1 MGYWTLDDISWDRFD
16 RSKVDPELLKVVKA
30 ASLVERNALDY
41 AAYLCS
47 VFSDDAEVQRTA
59 HDWAAEEVQHGMA
72 LGRWAQMADPSF
84 DFEDAFRH
92 FIAKIKLPLDAT
104 ESVRGSRTGEW
115 VARCVVETG
124 TSSMY
129 TALSQAAEE
138 PVLKQIC
145 QKIASDEFRHYKL
158 FYSHLKRYL
167 KTERVG
173 FFRRV
178 RVAWGRAAESEDD
191 ELAYAYYAANHR
203 DDGPYHRQTYV
214 ERYAQRAFRYYR
226 YTHVERAFAMIFK
239 AVGLKPHGWLNR
251 IAAAIAHQIVRWR
264 VRRFQARELKAA
276 AATA

>member
-16 RSKVDPELLKVVKA
+16 RTKVDPELLKVVKA

-47 VFSDDAEVQRTA
+47 VFSDDPEVLRTA
-59 HDWAAEEVQHGMA
+59 HEWAAEEVQHGMA

-84 DFEDAFRH
+84 DFEGAFKH
-92 FIAKIKLPLDAT
+92 FIAEIKLPLDAT

-129 TALSQAAEE
+129 TALAQAAEE

-178 RVAWGRAAESEDD
+178 RVAWGRAAETEDD

-203 DDGPYHRQTYV
+203 HEGLPYHRQTYV
-214 ERYAQRAFRYYR
+214 ERYARRTFVYYR

-251 IAAAIAHQIVRWR
+251 LTAAIVHQIVRWR
-264 VRRFQARELKAA
+264 IRRFEARELKGAA
-276 AATA
+276 A

>member
-30 ASLVERNALDY
+30 ASLVERNARDY

-47 VFSDDAEVQRTA
+47 VFADDPEVLRTTEQ
-59 HDWAAEEVQHGMA
+59 WAAEEVQHGMA
-72 LGRWAQMADPSF
+72 LGRWARMADPSF
-84 DFEDAFRH
+84 DFEGAFQH
-92 FIAKIKLPLDAT
+92 FIAEIKLPLDAT

-115 VARCVVETG
+115 VARCVIETG

-129 TALSQAAEE
+129 TALAQAAEE

-173 FFRRV
+173 FWRRF

-203 DDGPYHRQTYV
+203 RDGPYHRQTYV
-214 ERYAQRAFRYYR
+214 ERYARRTFVHYR

-251 IAAAIAHQIVRWR
+251 VAAAVVHFVVRRR
-264 VRRFQARELKAA
+264 VRRFTLRELKAA
-276 AATA
+276 A

>member
-16 RSKVDPELLKVVKA
+16 RTKVDPELLKVVKA

-47 VFSDDAEVQRTA
+47 VFSDDPEVLRTT
-59 HDWAAEEVQHGMA
+59 HEWAAEEVQHGMA

-84 DFEDAFRH
+84 DFEGAFKH
-92 FIAKIKLPLDAT
+92 FIAEIKLPLDAT

-129 TALSQAAEE
+129 TALAQAAEE

-158 FYSHLKRYL
+158 FYSHLRRYL

-173 FFRRV
+173 FFQRL
-178 RVAWGRAAESEDD
+178 RVAWGRAAETEDD

-203 DDGPYHRQTYV
+203 HEGLPYHRQTYV
-214 ERYAQRAFRYYR
+214 ERYARRTFVYYR

-251 IAAAIAHQIVRWR
+251 IVAAVAHQVVRWR
-264 VRRFQARELKAA
+264 VRRFEARELKAA
-276 AATA
+276 AA

>member
-30 ASLVERNALDY
+30 ASLVERNARDY

-47 VFSDDAEVQRTA
+47 VFNDDPEVLRTA
-59 HDWAAEEVQHGMA
+59 GEWAAEEVQHGMA

-84 DFEDAFRH
+84 DFEASFKQFVDE
-92 FIAKIKLPLDAT
+92 IKLPLDAK

-129 TALSQAAEE
+129 TALAQATEE

-145 QKIASDEFRHYKL
+145 QKIAADEFRHYKL
-158 FYSHLKRYL
+158 FYSHLKRYVAS
-167 KTERVG
+167 ERVG
-173 FFRRV
+173 VWKRLK
-178 RVAWGRAAESEDD
+178 VALGRAAETEDD

-203 DDGPYHRQTYV
+203 NDGPYDRRIYV
-214 ERYAQRAFRYYR
+214 ERYARRAFCHYR
-226 YTHVERAFAMIFK
+226 YGHLERAFAMIFK

-251 IAAAIAHQIVRWR
+251 IVAAAVHRAMRWR
-264 VRRFQARELKAA
+264 IRRFEKRELRAA
-276 AATA
+276 AAA

>member
-16 RSKVDPELLKVVKA
+16 RAKVDPELLKVVKA
-30 ASLVERNALDY
+30 ASLVERNARDY

-47 VFSDDAEVQRTA
+47 VFADDPEVLRTTEQ
-59 HDWAAEEVQHGMA
+59 WAAEEVQHGMA
-72 LGRWAQMADPSF
+72 LGRWAQLADPGF
-84 DFEDAFRH
+84 DFEGAFQH
-92 FIAKIKLPLDAT
+92 FIAEIRLPLDAT

-129 TALSQAAEE
+129 TALAQAAEE

-145 QKIASDEFRHYKL
+145 QNIAADEFRHYKL

-173 FFRRV
+173 FWRRA
-178 RVAWGRAAESEDD
+178 RVAWGRFTESEDD

-203 DDGPYHRQTYV
+203 GDGPYHRQTYV
-214 ERYAQRAFRYYR
+214 ERYARRTFCYYR
-226 YTHVERAFAMIFK
+226 YGHVERAFAMIFK

-251 IAAAIAHQIVRWR
+251 LFASVAHSL
-264 VRRFQARELKAA
+264 VRRRIRRFELRELKAA
-276 AATA
+276 A